1 MCAPTRDLAKI
12 AAIAAVAYASGGTS
26 LFASAPAAAGTV
38 TTAATTTAATNVF
51 TGTSLALPT
60 TVAGQTAA
68 AGLNWSGMF
77 STIGT
82 FAKYATPIIG
92 AAGQIYSGVI
102 NANILKQKANLVD
115 YSVLMDMEASALRK
129 IKRQRQAAEAI
140 GKQRAR
146 YGLTGVTLEGTPT
159 DILEETSATFAEDQF
174 IDDFNTAGKLYT
186 KQLTASGLRQES
198 QAAQL
203 SGYVGAVSTIANRGL
218 LFPSAPKAPKSPFTA
233 IDTGLT
239 STEGSF

>member
-1 MCAPTRDLAKI
+1 MCAPTKDLVKI
-12 AAIAAVAYASGGTS
+12 AAIAAVAYASGGSS
-26 LFASAPAAAGTV
+26 LFASTAAAGT
-38 TTAATTTAATNVF
+38 TTASTAALST
-51 TGTSLALPT
+51 TSLAIPT
-60 TVAGQTAA
+60 TVYGQTAA
-68 AGLNWSGMF
+68 ATSSLF

-82 FAKYATPIIG
+82 FAKFATPIIG
-92 AAGQIYSGVI
+92 AAGQIYSGAI
-102 NANILKQKANLVD
+102 NANILNQKANLVD
-115 YSVLMDMEASALRK
+115 YSVLMDMETAALRK

-174 IDDFNTAGKLYT
+174 IDDFNTSGKLYT
-186 KQLTASGLRQES
+186 KQLTASGLRQEA

-203 SGYVGAVSTIANRGL
+203 SGYVGAVTTVANRGL
-218 LFPSAPKAPKSPFTA
+218 LFPSSPKAPKSPYTTV
-233 IDTGLT
+233 DTGLT

>member
-1 MCAPTRDLAKI
+1 MCAPTKDLVKI
-12 AAIAAVAYASGGTS
+12 AAIAAVAYASGGSS
-26 LFASAPAAAGTV
+26 LFASTAAAGT
-38 TTAATTTAATNVF
+38 TTASTAALST
-51 TGTSLALPT
+51 TSLAIPT
-60 TVAGQTAA
+60 TVYGQTAA
-68 AGLNWSGMF
+68 ATSSLF

-82 FAKYATPIIG
+82 FAKFATPIIG
-92 AAGQIYSGVI
+92 AAGQIYSGAI
-102 NANILKQKANLVD
+102 NANILNQKANLVD
-115 YSVLMDMEASALRK
+115 YSVLMDMETAALRK

-174 IDDFNTAGKLYT
+174 NDDFNTSGKLYT
-186 KQLTASGLRQES
+186 KQLTASGLRQEA

-203 SGYVGAVSTIANRGL
+203 SGYVGAVTTVANRGL
-218 LFPSAPKAPKSPFTA
+218 LFPSSPKAPKSPYTTV
-233 IDTGLT
+233 DTGLT

>member
-12 AAIAAVAYASGGTS
+12 AAIAAVAYASGGSS
-26 LFASAPAAAGTV
+26 LLASS
-38 TTAATTTAATNVF
+38 TTAAATTGTATAANLAT
-51 TGTSLALPT
+51 TSLAIPT

-102 NANILKQKANLVD
+102 NANILKQKANFVD
-115 YSVLMDMEASALRK
+115 YSITMDMEASALRK
-129 IKRQRQAAEAI
+129 IKRQRQLAEAI

-146 YGLTGVTLEGTPT
+146 YGISGVSLEGTPT

-174 IDDFNTAGKLYT
+174 MDDFNTAGKAYS

-198 QAAQL
+198 QAAML
-203 SGYVGAVSTIANRGL
+203 GGIVGATTTVANRGL
-218 LFPSAPKAPKSPFTA
+218 LFPSPAPTPKSPYTA
-233 IDTGLT
+233 VDIGLT
-239 STEGSF
+239 ATEGSF

>member
-1 MCAPTRDLAKI
+1 MCAPTKDLFKI
-12 AAIAAVAYASGGTS
+12 AAIAAVAYASGGSS
-26 LFASAPAAAGTV
+26 LFASTAAAGT
-38 TTAATTTAATNVF
+38 TASTAALST
-51 TGTSLALPT
+51 TSLAIPT
-60 TVAGQTAA
+60 TVYGQTAA
-68 AGLNWSGMF
+68 ATSSLF

-82 FAKYATPIIG
+82 FAKFATPIIG
-92 AAGQIYSGVI
+92 AAGQIYSGAI
-102 NANILKQKANLVD
+102 NANILNQKANLVD
-115 YSVLMDMEASALRK
+115 YSILMDMEASALRK

-174 IDDFNTAGKLYT
+174 IDDFNTSGKLYT

-218 LFPSAPKAPKSPFTA
+218 LFPSSPKAPKSPYTA
-233 IDTGLT
+233 VDTGLT
-239 STEGSF
+239 STEGAF

>member
-1 MCAPTRDLAKI
+1 MCAPTKDLVKI

-38 TTAATTTAATNVF
+38 TTAATSTAAANIF

-60 TVAGQTAA
+60 TFAGQTAA
-68 AGLNWSGMF
+68 ASSSLF
-77 STIGT
+77 STLGT
-82 FAKYATPIIG
+82 FAKFATPIIG
-92 AAGQIYSGVI
+92 AAGQIYSGAI

-115 YSVLMDMEASALRK
+115 YSILMDMETSALRK

-174 IDDFNTAGKLYT
+174 IDDFNTSGKLYT

-218 LFPSAPKAPKSPFTA
+218 LFPSSPKAPKSPFTA

-239 STEGSF
+239 STEGSY

>member
-1 MCAPTRDLAKI
+1 MCAPSKDLVKI

-38 TTAATTTAATNVF
+38 TTAATSTAAANIF
-51 TGTSLALPT
+51 TGTSLAIPT

-68 AGLNWSGMF
+68 ATSSLF

-115 YSVLMDMEASALRK
+115 YSILMDMEASALRK
-129 IKRQRQAAEAI
+129 MKRKRQAAEAI

-174 IDDFNTAGKLYT
+174 IDDFNTSGKLYT

-233 IDTGLT
+233 IDTELT
-239 STEGSF
+239 STQGSF